1 MSLTLF
7 FLSSFALLPGVQ
19 VVAITSDF
27 QCEENLELLHK
38 TKATILTVDRQ
49 ENQLMHVKLVLINE
63 KVYFGSANFTDAAF
77 FVNRLEALM
86 LIDDEQQKLKVYAF
100 VVFIIGLRF
109 PDLIKS
115 VMSEPRK

>member
-1 MSLTLF
+1 MLHNSKATVLTLDTREH
-7 FLSSFALLPGVQ
+7 A
-19 VVAITSDF
+19 
-27 QCEENLELLHK
+27 
-38 TKATILTVDRQ
+38 
-49 ENQLMHVKLVLINE
+49 LMHMKLVLINE

-77 FVNRLEALM
+77 FVNRLEALA

-109 PDLIKS
+109 PDLIES